1 LGDDAINYTAKGI
14 KMPSFSDFYQNFTF
28 YLADNKFITGHI
40 ERHDDGFYGAGCSV
54 INEVES
60 PLPKTY
66 NRTIICHSGTTAEM
80 AFEEIV
86 KQVIKDTRVPNLRLS
101 MIANA
106 SEEKHL
112 SVSDEKKVLNQYFAP
127 REIVVL
133 EFKDQ

>member
-1 LGDDAINYTAKGI
+1 
-14 KMPSFSDFYQNFTF
+14 
-28 YLADNKFITGHI
+28 
-40 ERHDDGFYGAGCSV
+40 
-54 INEVES
+54 
-60 PLPKTY
+60 
-66 NRTIICHSGTTAEM
+66 M

-86 KQVIKDTRVPNLRLS
+86 KQVIKDTSVPNLRLS